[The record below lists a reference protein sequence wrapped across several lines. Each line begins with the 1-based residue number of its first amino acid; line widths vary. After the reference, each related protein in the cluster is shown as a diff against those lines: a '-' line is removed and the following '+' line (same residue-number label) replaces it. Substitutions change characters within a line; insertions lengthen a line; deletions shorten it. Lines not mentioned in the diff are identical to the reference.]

1 MPNSQENMGKENVM
15 TKPINHQ
22 VIKTEASG
30 IRLVLDLVK
39 KPADQMIELTVG
51 EIDLPTPAATKEAG
65 KQAISNNVT
74 KYTENMGFL
83 SLRRVIS
90 DYIKKFYEVSY
101 SPESEILVTVGA
113 SQGIDLTVRALI
125 NAGDEV
131 LLIGPAYPAY
141 IQAVVL
147 AGAIPVVVDTRST
160 HFRLSPEQLES
171 AISSKTKLVI
181 LNYPNNPT
189 GIVLSKEELSSLASV
204 IQQND
209 LYVLTDD
216 VYQRLTYDQDCAP
229 SIASASLMKERTIIV
244 NGLSKSHSMTGWR
257 IGYLAGPKVLI
268 QEIYKIQQAN
278 VGCAS
283 SISQMAA
290 LTALTTDIEAPKTYI
305 RVFRKRRDYVL
316 QRLDEMSL
324 NYTKP
329 DGAFYVFIDVKAFGM
344 SSWDFVAFTINE
356 SDLVLVHG
364 SAFTEVGEGYV
375 RLSFANEMQVLVEA
389 MNRLEKTVD
398 VLTTKKSAH
407 LS

>member
-1 MPNSQENMGKENVM
+1 MPNSQENMEKENVM

-125 NAGDEV
+125 DAGDEV

-160 HFRLSPEQLES
+160 HFRLSPEQLGS

-329 DGAFYVFIDVKAFGM
+329 EWCFLCVYRCKSIWHV
-344 SSWDFVAFTINE
+344 
-356 SDLVLVHG
+356 VLGFCCIHNQ
-364 SAFTEVGEGYV
+364 
-375 RLSFANEMQVLVEA
+375 RI
-389 MNRLEKTVD
+389 
-398 VLTTKKSAH
+398 
-407 LS
+407 

>member
-1 MPNSQENMGKENVM
+1 M

-51 EIDLPTPAATKEAG
+51 EIDLPTPVATKEAG

-90 DYIKKFYEVSY
+90 DYIKRFYEVSY
-101 SPESEILVTVGA
+101 SPENEILVTVGA
-113 SQGIDLTVRALI
+113 SQGIDLTVRTLI

-131 LLIGPAYPAY
+131 ILIGPAYPAY

-147 AGAIPVVVDTRST
+147 AGAIPIVVDTRAT

-204 IQQND
+204 IQKYD

-216 VYQRLTYDQDCAP
+216 VYQRLTYNQDCAP
-229 SIASASLMKERTIIV
+229 SIASAPLMKERTIIV

-290 LTALTTDIEAPKTYI
+290 LTALTIDIEAPKTYI
-305 RVFRKRRDYVL
+305 TVFRKRRDYVL

-324 NYTKP
+324 KYTKP
-329 DGAFYVFIDVKAFGM
+329 DGAFYVFIDVKLFGM

-364 SAFTEVGEGYV
+364 SAFTEAGEGYV
-375 RLSFANEMQVLVEA
+375 RLSFANEMKVLVEA

-398 VLTTKKSAH
+398 VLTAKNP
-407 LS
+407 LI

>member
-1 MPNSQENMGKENVM
+1 
-15 TKPINHQ
+15 
-22 VIKTEASG
+22 
-30 IRLVLDLVK
+30 
-39 KPADQMIELTVG
+39 
-51 EIDLPTPAATKEAG
+51 
-65 KQAISNNVT
+65 
-74 KYTENMGFL
+74 
-83 SLRRVIS
+83 
-90 DYIKKFYEVSY
+90 
-101 SPESEILVTVGA
+101 
-113 SQGIDLTVRALI
+113 
-125 NAGDEV
+125 
-131 LLIGPAYPAY
+131 
-141 IQAVVL
+141 
-147 AGAIPVVVDTRST
+147 
-160 HFRLSPEQLES
+160 EQLES

-364 SAFTEVGEGYV
+364 SAFTEAGEGYV